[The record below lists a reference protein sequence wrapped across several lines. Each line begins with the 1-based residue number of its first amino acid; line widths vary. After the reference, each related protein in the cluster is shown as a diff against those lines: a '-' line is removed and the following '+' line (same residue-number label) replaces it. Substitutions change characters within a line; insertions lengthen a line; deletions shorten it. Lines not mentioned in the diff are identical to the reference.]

1 MIADSCMMIQKSALN
16 VSVCAACEVTTP
28 AVGAHAALKMTG
40 HAMDDVASVTCD
52 AGFEFA
58 VGKVTQDVRC
68 EPQGWNTTGLQ
79 PCRQGEVD

>member
-1 MIADSCMMIQKSALN
+1 MMKQELALN

-28 AVGAHAALKMTG
+28 AVGDHATLKMAG
-40 HAMDDVASVTCD
+40 HAMGDVVSVTCD

-58 VGKVTQDVRC
+58 VGKVTQDVTC
-68 EPQGWNTTGLQ
+68 EAQGWNTTALQ